1 MDRNTFDELTR
12 TVASISTRRRFGGML
27 AALGLGSVVS
37 LRLPGADEAEAKKKC
52 TKVGQKPKKGKQCC
66 KGLVKDGT
74 GRCAQPPKPQFCAG
88 QNHCVLASTCQA
100 SGTQCYCWVRADGGH
115 VGESFCGQAPLGP
128 AADCYACS
136 GSEVCVVLGGSCPH
150 PQGFGYAC
158 ALPCPNPL

>member
-1 MDRNTFDELTR
+1 VDRNTFDELTR
-12 TVASISTRRRFGGML
+12 TIASVSTRRRFGGML
-27 AALGLGSVVS
+27 AALGLGAVAS
-37 LRLPGADEAEAKKKC
+37 LRLPGADEAEAKKPC
-52 TKVGQKPKKGKQCC
+52 TKVGQKPKKKKRCC

-74 GRCAQPPKPQFCAG
+74 GRCAHPPKPHICAG
-88 QNHCVLASTCQA
+88 QNHCVTASTCQA

-136 GSEVCVVLGGSCPH
+136 GSEVCILLGGECAD
-150 PQGFGYAC
+150 GDYAC